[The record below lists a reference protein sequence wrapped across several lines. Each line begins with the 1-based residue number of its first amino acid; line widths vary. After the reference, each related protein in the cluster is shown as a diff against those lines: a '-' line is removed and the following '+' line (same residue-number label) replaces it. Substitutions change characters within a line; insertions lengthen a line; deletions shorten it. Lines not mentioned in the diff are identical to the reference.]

1 MEAEKVG
8 GGKRD
13 GEGRESGRSG
23 RRAEVFSALL
33 KLNGDT
39 REIHRRSLAPPIC
52 DHPFFI
58 GLTLGVEK

>member
-1 MEAEKVG
+1 MFG
-8 GGKRD
+8 GRK
-13 GEGRESGRSG
+13 EGSGGESGRSG

-52 DHPFFI
+52 DHPFFF
-58 GLTLGVEK
+58 TA